1 MKAIPVATRAVKK
14 TNSLRCS
21 AIQGAAQTVETGLFI
36 GLAGVAGDGGDG
48 QHGDDHAVYQE
59 LERNECVETALFG
72 GLAGLDIN
80 RPTGRWL
87 SH

>member
-1 MKAIPVATRAVKK
+1 M
-14 TNSLRCS
+14 
-21 AIQGAAQTVETGLFI
+21 QGAAQTVETGLFI